1 MKVRM
6 IVASL
11 FIMMTLSA
19 CGGKEDIPEAD
30 SSIPESENV
39 YTEETDKIAETG
51 SEAMTY
57 RTEEE
62 TGDGKGDEE
71 SVMTMKIGE
80 SPVQVDWEDNESV
93 SLPYY
98 RYVMPYGLKK
108 FKRFAEEVWNIS
120 SNGLSDE
127 QVANEG
133 LKAMENWMKKIGV
146 AMNISELGATEDMID
161 GITEGTLIL
170 EGGYKVLT
178 KDEIRQIL
186 KKSL

>member
-1 MKVRM
+1 M
-6 IVASL
+6 
-11 FIMMTLSA
+11 
-19 CGGKEDIPEAD
+19 
-30 SSIPESENV
+30 
-39 YTEETDKIAETG
+39 
-51 SEAMTY
+51 
-57 RTEEE
+57 
-62 TGDGKGDEE
+62 
-71 SVMTMKIGE
+71 
-80 SPVQVDWEDNESV
+80 
-93 SLPYY
+93 
-98 RYVMPYGLKK
+98 KK

-120 SNGLSDE
+120 YNGLSDE

>member
-1 MKVRM
+1 M
-6 IVASL
+6 
-11 FIMMTLSA
+11 
-19 CGGKEDIPEAD
+19 
-30 SSIPESENV
+30 
-39 YTEETDKIAETG
+39 
-51 SEAMTY
+51 
-57 RTEEE
+57 
-62 TGDGKGDEE
+62 
-71 SVMTMKIGE
+71 
-80 SPVQVDWEDNESV
+80 
-93 SLPYY
+93 
-98 RYVMPYGLKK
+98 KK

>member
-1 MKVRM
+1 M
-6 IVASL
+6 
-11 FIMMTLSA
+11 
-19 CGGKEDIPEAD
+19 
-30 SSIPESENV
+30 
-39 YTEETDKIAETG
+39 
-51 SEAMTY
+51 
-57 RTEEE
+57 
-62 TGDGKGDEE
+62 
-71 SVMTMKIGE
+71 
-80 SPVQVDWEDNESV
+80 
-93 SLPYY
+93 
-98 RYVMPYGLKK
+98 KK

-161 GITEGTLIL
+161 GITEGTLIF

>member
-1 MKVRM
+1 
-6 IVASL
+6 
-11 FIMMTLSA
+11 
-19 CGGKEDIPEAD
+19 
-30 SSIPESENV
+30 
-39 YTEETDKIAETG
+39 
-51 SEAMTY
+51 
-57 RTEEE
+57 
-62 TGDGKGDEE
+62 
-71 SVMTMKIGE
+71 
-80 SPVQVDWEDNESV
+80 
-93 SLPYY
+93 
-98 RYVMPYGLKK
+98 
-108 FKRFAEEVWNIS
+108 VWNIS